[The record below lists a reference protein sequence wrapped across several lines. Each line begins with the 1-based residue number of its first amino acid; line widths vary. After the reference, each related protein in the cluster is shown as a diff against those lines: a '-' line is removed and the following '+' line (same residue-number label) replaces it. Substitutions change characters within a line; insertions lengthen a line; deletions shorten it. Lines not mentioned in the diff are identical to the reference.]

1 ERVVGEARGGILLG
15 ERVVVRDGLL
25 GLARRG
31 VARGDAEAG
40 GRHGLARVAALD
52 HALEDGLLVDAAAEL
67 GRGLRLDEAGGAAEL
82 AAGTDGRAARPRM
95 RELEALG
102 AHEALRFFEE
112 ALSFAALGGL
122 RGLRFG
128 GLGGE
133 ALDVP
138 LGPGREDVIVG
149 HLAIGAEGELAIA
162 RLSGEAR
169 GGVGDL

>member
-1 ERVVGEARGGILLG
+1 EEPTELEGGVTGHVAARVHVDERAETRDGALDVAQLPEEARGAEERVVGEARGGILLG

-102 AHEALRFFEE
+102 AHEALRF
-112 ALSFAALGGL
+112 
-122 RGLRFG
+122 
-128 GLGGE
+128 
-133 ALDVP
+133 
-138 LGPGREDVIVG
+138 
-149 HLAIGAEGELAIA
+149 
-162 RLSGEAR
+162 
-169 GGVGDL
+169 